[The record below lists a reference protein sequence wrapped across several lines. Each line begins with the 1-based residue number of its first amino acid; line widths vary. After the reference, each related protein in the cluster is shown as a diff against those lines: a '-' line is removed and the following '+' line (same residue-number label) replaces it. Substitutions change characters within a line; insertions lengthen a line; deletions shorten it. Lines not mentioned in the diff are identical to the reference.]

1 MLRSLAEK
9 FGVSI
14 FDRVTEIE
22 FHRYSNV
29 QEFDL
34 TVFQDLEKVSKP
46 LEYVSLPTTT
56 DDKVLLRKQYDAEME
71 RQASVQATAALE
83 NSFSSCQIANVE
95 QDSQMWRA
103 EIAPGSISCCSLN
116 NQ

>member
-22 FHRYSNV
+22 FHRYSKV
-29 QEFDL
+29 HEFDL

-46 LEYVSLPTTT
+46 LEYVAFPTTT
-56 DDKVLLRKQYDAEME
+56 NDKELLRKQYDAEMD
-71 RQASVQATAALE
+71 RQASLQATAALE

-95 QDSQMWRA
+95 KDSQMWRA
-103 EIAPGSISCCSLN
+103 DIAPGSISCCSLN
-116 NQ
+116 SR